1 MPIVEIKLFEQRL
14 VEDTR
19 AAELIDHVTDAF
31 RATFGEDVARD
42 TQVIVIG
49 VSPRHWGIGGRPA
62 G

>member
-14 VEDTR
+14 VQDTR
-19 AAELIDHVTDAF
+19 AAELIDRVTDAF
-31 RATFGEDVARD
+31 RATFGEDVAGD